1 MLSTV
6 GNAVSVKHSTQHI
19 LKRRSVRVNENKPIV
34 IPSNRVCCYDVDET
48 LVMWNFDETKYDMKD
63 IIWIDGEALLPNK
76 SVIQSLKR
84 NKTRGFAIV
93 VWSQSGY
100 DWGAKVVERLELTS
114 YVDVILCKPFRYY
127 DDLNADYWMG
137 QWKDAKNYEP

>member
-1 MLSTV
+1 M
-6 GNAVSVKHSTQHI
+6 
-19 LKRRSVRVNENKPIV
+19 NENKPIV